1 MGDIVWLASYPKS
14 GNTWARIFLHNL
26 FLNGDE
32 PADLNALTKFTLG
45 DGKKKWVERAAGRSI
60 DNFSDQEIT
69 ALTPKVHKLYT
80 QTRFD
85 TVFVKTHNALRLLD
99 GVPLITPQ
107 YTAGAIYFIRNP
119 LDVVISLGNHF
130 GLSLDE
136 SIEML
141 NNHNAST
148 EGTDKKVP
156 EFLCS
161 WSDHVSSWR
170 QKGNKSRVHVMRY
183 EDMLY
188 KPEKTFG
195 GMAKFLKLK
204 PSKDQLRKAIKF
216 SSFETSRKLEAQKGF
231 NERSDKAEKFFRVGK
246 AGQWK
251 TVLTPEQVEQ
261 IVAAHRDVMQEFKY
275 LPPGY
280 K

>member
-1 MGDIVWLASYPKS
+1 
-14 GNTWARIFLHNL
+14 
-26 FLNGDE
+26 
-32 PADLNALTKFTLG
+32 
-45 DGKKKWVERAAGRSI
+45 
-60 DNFSDQEIT
+60 
-69 ALTPKVHKLYT
+69 
-80 QTRFD
+80 
-85 TVFVKTHNALRLLD
+85 
-99 GVPLITPQ
+99 
-107 YTAGAIYFIRNP
+107 
-119 LDVVISLGNHF
+119 
-130 GLSLDE
+130 
-136 SIEML
+136 ML

-161 WSDHVSSWR
+161 WSDHVSSWL
-170 QKGNKSRVHVMRY
+170 KEGNKSRVHVMRY

-195 GMAKFLKLK
+195 GMAKFLGLK

-216 SSFETSRKLEAQKGF
+216 SSFNSVKKLEAEKGF

-251 TVLTPEQVEQ
+251 TTLTPEQVEK
-261 IVAAHRDVMQEFKY
+261 IIDAHHDVMKEFKY